1 MKKRMPI
8 AAQRVVTWRFGEGK
22 DPRANTAIV
31 WSSGPDAGDGSSG
44 VYNAVG
50 GKFRLKVKQE
60 DVRKLKEKAIPVPF
74 QETWLLV
81 PPLCCTWDEP
91 TRLSAVMNPV

>member
-31 WSSGPDAGDGSSG
+31 SWFGPDAGLDSVVSTLLEWESF
-44 VYNAVG
+44 AS
-50 GKFRLKVKQE
+50 KLRT
-60 DVRKLKEKAIPVPF
+60 RRRHKLKEKCHFSSF
-74 QETWLLV
+74 QGDAVFV
-81 PPLCCTWDEP
+81 PPLCGAWDEP